1 MDVMTAA
8 LHLYIQ
14 LQDALTKVSVPLRL
28 HLAARVLQ
36 DALTEAIDAY
46 WEHRAQQF
54 EDAAPRLDEYH
65 GDATRDQLNEAWTR
79 CHATAAACRSH
90 AQLIRD
96 DTSDGISTEVHDV
109 LEEVA

>member
-1 MDVMTAA
+1 MTAA

-14 LQDALTKVSVPLRL
+14 LQDALTRVSVPLRL

-36 DALTEAIDAY
+36 DALTEATNAY

-65 GDATRDQLNEAWTR
+65 GDATRDDLNEAWTR
-79 CHATAAACRSH
+79 CHATAAACRRH
-90 AQLIRD
+90 ADLIRQE
-96 DTSDGISTEVHDV
+96 SPEPISEEVGDV
-109 LEEVA
+109 LGEVA